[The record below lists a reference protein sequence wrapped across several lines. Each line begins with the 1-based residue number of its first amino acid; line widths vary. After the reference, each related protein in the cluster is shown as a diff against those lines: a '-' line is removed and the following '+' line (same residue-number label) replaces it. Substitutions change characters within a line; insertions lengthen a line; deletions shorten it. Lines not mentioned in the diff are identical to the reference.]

1 MGGAIKFSQRQISSF
16 PLKYQARQTAGFTVT
31 PSQGAWTDVGGVNV
45 PWWGV
50 LNDPLFTDTAHQH
63 RLPCL
68 SYLLSLGA
76 YRNHLPRDPH
86 AIYSCL
92 SLGELRQSS
101 WLGVFSSGCPA
112 INTHPSTMGTSVW
125 RGAVNQLLCKGWFAS
140 EIKEASAFWKKIL
153 GHIACHFRMA
163 LQVQHF
169 LSSAITASLC
179 VRFK

>member
-1 MGGAIKFSQRQISSF
+1 MESSE
-16 PLKYQARQTAGFTVT
+16 KSSVY
-31 PSQGAWTDVGGVNV
+31 
-45 PWWGV
+45 
-50 LNDPLFTDTAHQH
+50 DTAQQH

-68 SYLLSLGA
+68 SYLLSPST

-92 SLGELRQSS
+92 SLGGSQAELQARAVQFRSS
-101 WLGVFSSGCPA
+101 CHQPPPLHDGHICLESCCEPV
-112 INTHPSTMGTSVW
+112 IV
-125 RGAVNQLLCKGWFAS
+125 QGWFAS

-169 LSSAITASLC
+169 LSSAITASFC
-179 VRFK
+179 VQFK